1 MADTNLIEEILKRTD
16 IVDIISRYINVTKKG
31 RSHVALCPFHDDKNP
46 SLMISRDKQIF
57 KCFVCGAG
65 GNTFSFVE
73 RIEKIPFMEAVK
85 KVASYI
91 GYDDPRLNK
100 TSAYTKVDD
109 EKEMMYRA
117 HQELTSFY
125 RYNLTTKQGA
135 KAKEYFESR
144 HLSRD
149 LQNKYSLGYAPEDG
163 FKTIEYLVSKGFSY
177 KTLEEAGIATHVQ
190 DGYLDRNHGRIIYP
204 IFDEQNRPIAYSAR
218 RLNDDEDVPKYVN
231 SVDSDIFHKS
241 EILYNY
247 SHALE
252 ASLRE
257 GKVYVVEGFN
267 DVYALAR
274 VGLDGAVA
282 LMGTALTNKHIALLR
297 ALKSEIILCLDPD
310 DAGKKAM
317 IKASDM
323 LDKAHLDYSMKLFPR
338 GENRDL
344 DDYLNDEGEESF
356 KTYLGMTGD
365 KFSFLLSVYEG
376 GERLKSARDKQK
388 FINAFIPK
396 LLSLDES
403 LEKDDIII
411 KLARITGFEV
421 EAIRRAVENAKNK
434 IDENDMTYAG
444 DFFSEIPELYGG
456 ININL
461 GWKGFDFAISGYGM
475 TRRQIN
481 TYSAQTR
488 AFSNGR
494 FNVSSLAEGRWAY
507 WPEQGIDTRETATFP
522 RLTLG
527 SNTHNTA
534 ASTFWIKDGSF
545 FRINNMA
552 LGYTIPEKW
561 SSKIH
566 IDKLRIYFSVVNP
579 FVFDGVY
586 GDAEFTT
593 SYPLMRTYKIGLDL
607 NF

>member
-1 MADTNLIEEILKRTD
+1 MADTSLIEEILKRSD

-65 GNTFSFVE
+65 GNAFSFVE

-100 TSAYTKVDD
+100 TSVYTKVDD

-177 KTLEEAGIATHVQ
+177 KTLEEAGIATHVS

-274 VGLDGAVA
+274 IGLDGAVA

-310 DAGKKAM
+310 EAGKKAM

-356 KTYLGMTGD
+356 KTYLKTTGD

-388 FINAFIPK
+388 FINAFILK

-434 IDENDMTYAG
+434 IDENDSVT
-444 DFFSEIPELYGG
+444 
-456 ININL
+456 
-461 GWKGFDFAISGYGM
+461 
-475 TRRQIN
+475 
-481 TYSAQTR
+481 
-488 AFSNGR
+488 
-494 FNVSSLAEGRWAY
+494 
-507 WPEQGIDTRETATFP
+507 IDTTPTFQRKEQSQRMS
-522 RLTLG
+522 RLKRAERSMLYYML
-527 SNTHNTA
+527 SEKKAVEFYEKNL
-534 ASTFWIKDGSF
+534 SF
-545 FRINNMA
+545 FIDDIYRNIASFLVKYSNDH
-552 LGYTIPEKW
+552 EKMNSQDVISML
-561 SSKIH
+561 SS
-566 IDKLRIYFSVVNP
+566 S
-579 FVFDGVY
+579 
-586 GDAEFTT
+586 
-593 SYPLMRTYKIGLDL
+593 GLDNKDELVKIVCDLGLDETL
-607 NF
+607 NKIPYSEEAMEEYQKVIIEEKTKINERDLLSHTLRGKSVEEKARIIEDYATIRDERKK

>member
-65 GNTFSFVE
+65 GNAFSFVE

-125 RYNLTTKQGA
+125 RYNLTTKQGT
-135 KAKEYFESR
+135 KAKEYLENR
-144 HLSRD
+144 HLTRD

-218 RLNDDEDVPKYVN
+218 RLNDEEDVPKYVN
-231 SVDSDIFHKS
+231 SVDSDIFHTS
-241 EILYNY
+241 EIHYNY

-310 DAGKKAM
+310 EAGKKAM

-356 KTYLGMTGD
+356 KTYLKTTGD

-434 IDENDMTYAG
+434 IDENDSVT
-444 DFFSEIPELYGG
+444 
-456 ININL
+456 
-461 GWKGFDFAISGYGM
+461 
-475 TRRQIN
+475 
-481 TYSAQTR
+481 
-488 AFSNGR
+488 
-494 FNVSSLAEGRWAY
+494 
-507 WPEQGIDTRETATFP
+507 IDTTPTFQRKEQSQRMS
-522 RLTLG
+522 RLKRAERSMLYYML
-527 SNTHNTA
+527 SE
-534 ASTFWIKDGSF
+534 KDAVEFYEKNLSF
-545 FRINNMA
+545 FIDDVYRNIA
-552 LGYTIPEKW
+552 SFLIKYSSDHEKMNSQDIISML
-561 SSKIH
+561 SS
-566 IDKLRIYFSVVNP
+566 S
-579 FVFDGVY
+579 
-586 GDAEFTT
+586 
-593 SYPLMRTYKIGLDL
+593 GLDNKDELVKTVCDLDLDETL
-607 NF
+607 NKIPYSVEAMQEYRKVIIEEKTKINERDLLSHTLQGKSIEEKARIIEDYATVRDERKK